1 MAETSSFSHTITDHS
16 PDIFPTPKL
25 PNLTSKDIRVLI
37 AHVLNRFLVITK
49 FLVLMTILSSSK
61 AIAALANS
69 VVRGERPSFFRSRKS
84 SHTAT
89 LFLPRAYLQLQPCP
103 VLRPNHLA
111 SDCIGNHHDGF
122 RNTWRQIKTSQL
134 FIDLFPPLFVKASSI
149 IAFRT
154 TNVLSAASRRV

>member
-69 VVRGERPSFFRSRKS
+69 VVQG
-84 SHTAT
+84 
-89 LFLPRAYLQLQPCP
+89 
-103 VLRPNHLA
+103 
-111 SDCIGNHHDGF
+111 
-122 RNTWRQIKTSQL
+122 
-134 FIDLFPPLFVKASSI
+134 
-149 IAFRT
+149 RT
-154 TNVLSAASRRV
+154 TKLLQESQKQPYGDPLPASGVPATPTVSSPAAESSRQ